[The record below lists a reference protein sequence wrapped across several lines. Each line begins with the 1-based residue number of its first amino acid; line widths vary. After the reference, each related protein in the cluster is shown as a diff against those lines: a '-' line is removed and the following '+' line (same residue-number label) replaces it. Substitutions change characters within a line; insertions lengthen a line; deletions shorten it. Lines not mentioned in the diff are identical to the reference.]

1 MKYDIPAPK
10 INIKE
15 FCKKNPRLVRGRKKH
30 QIYASY
36 KIWKKKH
43 NHKWWTWY
51 NGYLKSQAWF
61 EKKEAVHKRAEYT
74 CEICKTAT
82 SFQVHHLTYERV
94 GNENMEDLIAVCA
107 SCHEELHNRKV
118 AT

>member
-15 FCKKNPRLVRGRKKH
+15 FCKKNPKLVKGRKQY
-30 QIYASY
+30 QISASY

-51 NGYLKSQAWF
+51 HDYLNSAAWAQKR
-61 EKKEAVHKRAEYT
+61 ELVHERAEYT
-74 CEICKTAT
+74 CELCHSAV
-82 SFQVHHLTYERV
+82 SFQVHHLSYANV
-94 GNENMEDLIAVCA
+94 GNEPLEDLQAVCRG
-107 SCHEELHNRKV
+107 CHEALHTRKV
-118 AT
+118 AA